1 MSTDLSIFIHSCLN
15 KDRFKEKCAV
25 FSVDI
30 QLVCTPLF
38 GDETNGGS
46 HEGTRTFS
54 TVDPKAH

>member
-1 MSTDLSIFIHSCLN
+1 MSTDLSIFIQCRLYSGHIGSL
-15 KDRFKEKCAV
+15 F
-25 FSVDI
+25 
-30 QLVCTPLF
+30 PLF